1 MLPLLKHGLALFRH
15 HHRSLLALYLTFT
28 GLSIAVFT
36 PLITAAVSLLR
47 PLTGD
52 AAITTGGLLDFLA
65 SPGGVLW
72 LLVTLLLAAILIV
85 LQLAGVT
92 LIAAQTGNHT
102 SRAAIR
108 ALTGI
113 GRRFPQLALLA
124 IIQTLAHLLI
134 ALPFLAAMGF
144 AAHLLLNNFDPYL
157 LNLERPPILWWFLG
171 FCLVML
177 GAIVVANGTLFLR
190 WILSIP
196 ALMLDQQ
203 TPMAALQQSARDT
216 RGTHRETVGLLSLGI
231 VAVLAMPAVVTL
243 VFDLLAASVFRV
255 VPAKANILLPVVILL
270 VGSYLLVSLA
280 LTFLASSALGTLIV
294 ARYKAIPGRK
304 LQWQQ
309 PSPARQDAKT
319 GRRLWLLEVVIIA
332 LVLTQSV
339 QVVNSLNQQDKATI
353 TAHRGSAFKAP
364 ENSLSAIHQA
374 IEDGADYVEID
385 VQLTAD
391 GVPVLWHD
399 QDMTRIFGKPG
410 RIGDVRYEDI
420 RHLDAG
426 SWFDDRFAHERVA
439 TLEQAIK
446 AVHGRA
452 RLFVDLKPNRNEKA
466 LATAVV
472 QTLQKNH
479 AVEGTIIAAADWPT
493 LELAKELE
501 PGLKTALL
509 AQFVVGPLWQDRYD
523 ILALRLN
530 RASPAAVA
538 RAHKAGNELHVWTVN
553 QPSDMARF
561 LDMGVD
567 NIITDRPDVL
577 ADLMAERAALSDGE
591 RLAMQI
597 RNWLR

>member
-1 MLPLLKHGLALFRH
+1 VIPVLKQGLTLFRQ

-52 AAITTGGLLDFLA
+52 AAITTGGLVDFLA
-65 SPGGVLW
+65 SPGGMLW
-72 LLVTLLLAAILIV
+72 LLVTLLLAAVLIV

-92 LIAAQTGNHT
+92 LIAAQPGTHSN
-102 SRAAIR
+102 RAAIR
-108 ALTGI
+108 ALAGI
-113 GRRFPQLALLA
+113 GRRLPQLALLA
-124 IIQTLAHLLI
+124 IIQTLAHLFI

-171 FCLVML
+171 FCLLML

-243 VFDLLAASVFRV
+243 VFDFLAASVFRLL
-255 VPAKANILLPVVILL
+255 PAKANLLLPVVILL

-294 ARYKAIPGRK
+294 ARYKAIPGRE

-309 PSPARQDAKT
+309 PPHARQDART
-319 GRRLWLLEVVIIA
+319 GRRLWLLEVLVIA

-339 QVVNSLNQQDKATI
+339 QVVSSLNQQDEVTI

-364 ENSLSAIHQA
+364 ENTLSAINQA
-374 IEDGADYVEID
+374 IEDGADYIEID

-399 QDMTRIFGKPG
+399 QDMVRIFGKPD
-410 RIGDVRYEDI
+410 RIGDVRYDDI

-426 SWFDDRFAHERVA
+426 SWFGDHFVHERIA
-439 TLEQAIK
+439 TLEQAIQ
-446 AVHGRA
+446 ATRGQA
-452 RLFVDLKPNRNEKA
+452 RLFVDLKPNRNERA
-466 LATAVV
+466 LVTAVV
-472 QTLQKNH
+472 QSLQENN
-479 AVEGTIIAAADWPT
+479 AVKGTILAAADWPS
-493 LELAKELE
+493 LELAKQME

-530 RASPAAVA
+530 RATPAAVA

-577 ADLMAERAALSDGE
+577 AELMAERAGLSDGE

>member
-1 MLPLLKHGLALFRH
+1 VIPLLRQGLALIRH

-28 GLSIAVFT
+28 GLSIVVFT
-36 PLITAAVSLLR
+36 PLITTAVSLLR

-52 AAITTGGLLDFLA
+52 AAITTGGLLDFLT
-65 SPGGVLW
+65 SPGGALW
-72 LLVTLLLAAILIV
+72 LLVTLLLAAVLIV

-92 LIAAQTGNHT
+92 LIAAQPDNR
-102 SRAAIR
+102 SNRAAIR
-108 ALTGI
+108 ALAGI
-113 GRRFPQLALLA
+113 GKRLPQLALLA

-157 LNLERPPILWWFLG
+157 LNLERPPVLWWFLG
-171 FCLVML
+171 FCLLML
-177 GAIVVANGTLFLR
+177 CALVVANGTLFLR
-190 WILSIP
+190 WILAIP

-203 TPMAALQQSARDT
+203 RPWAALQQSARDT
-216 RGTHRETVGLLSLGI
+216 RGAHRETVGLLSLGI
-231 VAVLAMPAVVTL
+231 VSVLAMPALVTL
-243 VFDLLAASVFRV
+243 AFDWLAAGVFRIL
-255 VPAKANILLPVVILL
+255 PAQANVLLPVVVLL

-294 ARYKAIPGRK
+294 ARYKAIPGRT
-304 LQWQQ
+304 LQWQPSFSAQ
-309 PSPARQDAKT
+309 PTART
-319 GRRLWLLEVVIIA
+319 GRRFWLLEALVVA
-332 LVLTQSV
+332 LVLFQSV
-339 QVVNSLNQQDKATI
+339 QVVSSLQQHDDLTI

-364 ENSLSAIHQA
+364 ENTLSAIHQA
-374 IEDGADYVEID
+374 IEDGADYIEID
-385 VQLTAD
+385 VQLTSD

-399 QDMTRIFGKPG
+399 QDMARIFGKPE
-410 RIGDVRYEDI
+410 RIVDVRYDDI

-426 SWFDDRFAHERVA
+426 SWFDDRFAEERIA

-446 AVHGRA
+446 AVRGQA
-452 RLFVDLKPNRNEKA
+452 RLFVDLKPNRNEQA
-466 LATAVV
+466 LVTAVV

-479 AVEGTIIAAADWPT
+479 AVEGTIIAAADWPS

-530 RASPAAVA
+530 RATPAAVA

-577 ADLMAERAALSDGE
+577 AALIAERAALSDGE